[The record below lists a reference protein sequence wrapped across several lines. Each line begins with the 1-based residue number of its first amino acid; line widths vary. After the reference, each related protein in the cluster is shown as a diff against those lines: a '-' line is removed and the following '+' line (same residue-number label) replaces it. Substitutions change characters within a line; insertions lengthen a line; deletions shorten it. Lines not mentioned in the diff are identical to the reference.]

1 MTNSTIDLTNLSR
14 TERRELIRIVNELE
28 VRKARKHILDFTKK
42 TLPKFDVQPFHKNYY
57 ELLNR
62 FAEGDIK
69 KLIITMPPQHGKSEG
84 STRRLPAFIL
94 GKHPDTKIAIAS
106 YNSPFAQK
114 FNRDVQR
121 IIDDPIY
128 HELFPDTT
136 LNASNVVTVSS
147 NYLRNST
154 EFEIVGH
161 TGGLKAVGRGGPLT
175 GNKVDVMIMD
185 DLYKDYMEGNSPI
198 IREAVWDW
206 YTSVVVTRLHN
217 DSRQLIVFTRWHEED
232 LIGML
237 EEMGKVVEIDS
248 LDDVDD
254 LNIENDQWLKVNFEA
269 IKQSEPTELD
279 DRENGES
286 LWESVHSKEK
296 LLSVK
301 EMDTEKFECLYQGN
315 PQNREGLLYSTFTT
329 YKDLP
334 PIKIIKNYTDTAD
347 TGSDKLCSIVYG
359 VPLAGSD
366 RHLYVLDLL
375 YTDKPME
382 DTEPMTIDLLNRN
395 CVKQAKIES
404 NNGGRGFA
412 RVVKKDVNTH
422 VTWFHQSG
430 NKEARIYS
438 NSAQVND
445 RIAMPRDWAMRWPM
459 FHKDVT
465 GYKKLFK
472 ANKFDDGPDALTG
485 VIETE
490 AKKTGKYAIK

>member
-1 MTNSTIDLTNLSR
+1 MEKEKKIRLHK
-14 TERRELIRIVNELE
+14 LIGELE
-28 VRKARKHILDFTKK
+28 LRRARKHILDFTKK
-42 TLPKFDVQPFHKNYY
+42 TLPKFDVQPFHRNYY

-62 FAEGDIK
+62 FANGNIK

-94 GKHPDTKIAIAS
+94 GQNPDTKIAIAS

-121 IIDDPIY
+121 IIDDPVY
-128 HELFPDTT
+128 HEIFPGTT

-161 TGGLKAVGRGGPLT
+161 AGGLKAVGRGGPLT

-217 DSRQLIVFTRWHEED
+217 ESRQLIVFTRWHEED

-237 EEMGKVVEIDS
+237 EEMGKVKEIKS
-248 LDDVDD
+248 IDDADTIQLNDD
-254 LNIENDQWLKVNFEA
+254 EWLKVNFEA
-269 IKQSEPTELD
+269 IKDSDPTEID
-279 DRENGES
+279 QRERGES
-286 LWESVHSKEK
+286 LWESVHSTEK

-301 EMDTEKFECLYQGN
+301 EMDVEKFECLYQGN
-315 PQNREGLLYSTFTT
+315 PQNKEGLLYSDFTT
-329 YKDLP
+329 YKELP
-334 PIKIIKNYTDTAD
+334 PLKIIKNYTDTAD
-347 TGSDKLCSIVYG
+347 TGGDKLCSIVYG
-359 VPLAGSD
+359 LPLAPSD
-366 RHLYVLDLL
+366 RHIYIIDVL

-382 DTEPMTIDLLNRN
+382 DTEPMTIELLNKHN
-395 CVKQAKIES
+395 VKQAKMES

-412 RVVKKDVNTH
+412 RVVKKEVNTH
-422 VTWFHQSG
+422 ITWFHQSD
-430 NKEARIYS
+430 NKEARIFS

-445 RIAMPRDWAMRWPM
+445 RIVMPRGWELQWPE
-459 FHKDVT
+459 FNSDLRK
-465 GYKKLFK
+465 YKKLFK
-472 ANKFDDGPDALTG
+472 ANKFDDAPDALTG
-485 VIETE
+485 IIEEET
-490 AKKTGKYAIK
+490 KNTGKYAIR